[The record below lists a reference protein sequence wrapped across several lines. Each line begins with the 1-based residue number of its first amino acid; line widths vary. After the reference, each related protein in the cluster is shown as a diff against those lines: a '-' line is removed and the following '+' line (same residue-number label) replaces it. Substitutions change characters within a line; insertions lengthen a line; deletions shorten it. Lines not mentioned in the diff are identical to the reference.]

1 MAPLASDYS
10 STAGNSNRF
19 GVLYLSY
26 RCRTIRSMASSE
38 RQQYDTSSPP
48 TLEELTT
55 ALNEVNEKLE
65 ITDENENPIER
76 LLKRDQLLEEQD
88 GLQDQIDELTLDQE
102 CRKVN

>member
-1 MAPLASDYS
+1 
-10 STAGNSNRF
+10 
-19 GVLYLSY
+19 
-26 RCRTIRSMASSE
+26 MASSE